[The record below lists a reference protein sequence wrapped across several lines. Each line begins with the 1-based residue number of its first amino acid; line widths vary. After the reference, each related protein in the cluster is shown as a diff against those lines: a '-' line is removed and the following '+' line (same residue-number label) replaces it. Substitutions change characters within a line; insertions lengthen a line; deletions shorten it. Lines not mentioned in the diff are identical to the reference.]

1 MSLRWSES
9 ICAALMPGSVSVAV
23 WPRGWSPS
31 PSERAGLACPADG
44 AGPRWAP
51 ALNGL
56 REWLGRSGR
65 RRAGLRLMLSSQ
77 FVRYLVVPWNDALT
91 RRAEREAVARHL
103 LRETY
108 GERADDWH
116 LKVAEAPYGAPA
128 LACAVDRELYAAI
141 ESIFPGTV
149 LRLQALQPLLMV
161 AFNQFRHELA
171 ADACLL
177 VFEADCLCCAIFRD
191 GHWHSVHTTRV
202 GAGGWDEALVERQIA
217 VHGITPDMP
226 VLLFDATGLAGT
238 QRDGQAYRVL
248 KPPAARRADPALA
261 LFAQPA

>member
-1 MSLRWSES
+1 MSLRWSDS
-9 ICAALMPGSVSVAV
+9 ICAALMPGSVSAAV
-23 WPRGWSPS
+23 WPRGWATS
-31 PSERAGLACPADG
+31 PSERTALPCPAAT

-51 ALNGL
+51 AADRL
-56 REWLGRSGR
+56 REWLGQPGR
-65 RRAGLRLMLSSQ
+65 RRAGVRLVLSSQ

-108 GERADDWH
+108 GERADDWL
-116 LKVAEAPYGAPA
+116 LKVADAPYGAPA
-128 LACAVDRELYAAI
+128 LACAVDRELHAVI
-141 ESIFPGTV
+141 ESLFPGTPQH
-149 LRLQALQPLLMV
+149 LLALQPLLMV
-161 AFNQFRHELA
+161 AFNQFRSELS

-177 VFEADCLCCAIFRD
+177 VLEPDCLCCAIFR
-191 GHWHSVHTTRV
+191 GGNWFSVHTNRV

-238 QRDGQAYRVL
+238 QRDGQAYRTL
-248 KPPAARRADPALA
+248 KAPATRRADPALA
-261 LFAQPA
+261 LFAQAA